1 MTYLPRGGRE
11 FFHWTFTGLPDGAVV
26 EVSIGGQ
33 WHQLEMDGSEGRLLL
48 AGPDADLGDAVRVLA
63 DEALVMRVTDS
74 PEIVVRS
81 GGSVQIGV

>member
-1 MTYLPRGGRE
+1 MTYLPRDGRE
-11 FFHWTFTGLPDGAVV
+11 FFHWSFTGLPSGATV
-26 EVSIGGQ
+26 EVRIGGQ
-33 WHQLEMDGSEGRLLL
+33 WYPLEMDGGEGRLLL
-48 AGPDADLGDAVRVLA
+48 AGPDADLGDGVRVVA